1 MAKCGPPL
9 KRFQL
14 ASTKYYFNNVM
25 TQLRQTKLQIRPIC
39 EATSVRLYE
48 PNRLN
53 FNHPIKEL
61 MWLLRFE

>member
-14 ASTKYYFNNVM
+14 ATAKYYFNNAM
-25 TQLRQTKLQIRPIC
+25 SQLIQTRPQINPIC
-39 EATSVRLYE
+39 EATGLKLYE
-48 PNRLN
+48 PPVRLN

-61 MWLLRFE
+61 MWLSRL